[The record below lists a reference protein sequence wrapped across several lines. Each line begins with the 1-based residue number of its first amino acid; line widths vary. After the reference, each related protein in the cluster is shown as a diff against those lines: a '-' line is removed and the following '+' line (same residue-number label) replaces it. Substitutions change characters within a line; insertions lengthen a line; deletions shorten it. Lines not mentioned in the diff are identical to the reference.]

1 MTPGLLL
8 FAVCSLLCLGGA
20 VSTVTSINPIRGAL
34 GLLTT
39 IIGIA
44 GLFLRLNAEFLAAMQ
59 ILVYAGAVVIL
70 FVFVVMLLG
79 PTASLPR
86 DAGRRSFYAR
96 AISGGLGAGVAVLL
110 FALLSSTGAHSFP
123 VVGKA
128 HGTVEA
134 VGAQIFKE
142 TLVPFELATALLIV
156 AAVGAIA
163 VARSNPQKGTKKH
176 IENPTIRLFHG
187 PLLARDA
194 GYPLDGRTLEERY
207 EADPNRGDDERR
219 AS

>member
-1 MTPGLLL
+1 MTPGIVL

-20 VSTVTSINPIRGAL
+20 VVTVASVNPIRGAL
-34 GLLTT
+34 GLLAT

-44 GLFLRLNAEFLAAMQ
+44 GLFLRLNAEFLATMQ
-59 ILVYAGAVVIL
+59 LLVYAGAVVIL

-96 AISGGLGAGVAVLL
+96 AISGVLGAGVAVLL
-110 FALLSSTGAHSFP
+110 FALLSSSKSHDFP
-123 VVGKA
+123 IVGKD
-128 HGTVEA
+128 HGTIEA
-134 VGAQIFKE
+134 VGLQIFQE
-142 TLVPFELATALLIV
+142 ALVPFELATVLLIV
-156 AAVGAIA
+156 AALGAIA
-163 VARSNPQKGTKKH
+163 VARANPTKAVKKPS
-176 IENPTIRLFHG
+176 ENPTLRLFHG

-194 GYPLDGRTLEERY
+194 GHPLDGRTLEERY
-207 EADPNRGDDERR
+207 EDDSERR